1 MVTGI
6 SGYLQ
11 RPGDAFEERLSVSK
25 VVPSTLERDVDDPRR
40 ERALAEGPPPID
52 EIRGVND
59 DDRVRR
65 LRVVV
70 RGSVAVRPEYGRV
83 GRKPESIA
91 YVGSRGVVVSR
102 SVVHL
107 RSGSAVERVVARPDR
122 LRSVSR
128 ASTIHSCVLVF
139 KL

>member
-1 MVTGI
+1 M
-6 SGYLQ
+6 
-11 RPGDAFEERLSVSK
+11 
-25 VVPSTLERDVDDPRR
+25 
-40 ERALAEGPPPID
+40 LAGGPPLAD
-52 EIRGVND
+52 EVRGVDD

-70 RGSVAVRPEYGRV
+70 RGSVAVRSEYGRI
-83 GRKPESIA
+83 GRKPESVA
-91 YVGSRGVVVSR
+91 SAGSRGVVVLR

-128 ASTIHSCVLVF
+128 ASTVYLCVLVYKPRYKTRPL
-139 KL
+139 KLPLSKISI